1 MNVRVQDLPLVSNIS
16 TYNKGHMTLAIRFG
30 SHQRDNDQNYL
41 SKVIIIIVIIIIRM
55 YSLSDLGFSSN
66 LIGPLSKQLS
76 IINPLRSQ

>member
-1 MNVRVQDLPLVSNIS
+1 
-16 TYNKGHMTLAIRFG
+16 MTLAMRFG

-66 LIGPLSKQLS
+66 LIGSLSKQLN